1 MFGFDPRQWE
11 RARAQVHEVLV
22 ARAREGEHITYSDL
36 VKRISAISLNMNI
49 EKDRTALGRLLGDV
63 STQTHQERIGMLS
76 VMAILKNENMPAP
89 GFFKLAK
96 ELGHC
101 FTDWQKFWVEESR
114 RVIAHYRRSP

>member
-22 ARAREGEHITYSDL
+22 ARAREGEPITYSDL
-36 VKRISAISLNMNI
+36 VERIGTIALDMNM
-49 EKDRTALGRLLGDV
+49 EKDRAALGRLLGDV
-63 STQTHQERIGMLS
+63 SMQTHKERVGMLS

-101 FTDWQKFWVEESR
+101 FTDREKFWVEEYR
-114 RVIAHYRRSP
+114 RVTAHYRRSP